1 MIAATEFLLRVGSS
15 TLFAGFHLWIVLF
28 VVALFRDP
36 NRSEFV
42 AWSINTQWSAMA
54 RILRRAAG
62 FRWWGRLAM
71 AIVAL
76 GLACLMLSGVLA
88 VINLFVNGPKG

>member
-1 MIAATEFLLRVGSS
+1 MTAATEFLLRVGSG
-15 TLFAGFHLWIVLF
+15 TLSAGFYLWIILF

-36 NRSEFV
+36 DRSEFFG
-42 AWSINTQWSAMA
+42 WSISAQWAAFA

>member
-1 MIAATEFLLRVGSS
+1 MTVATEFLLRLGTN

-28 VVALFRDP
+28 FVAAFRDP
-36 NRSEFV
+36 KGSEIL
-42 AWSINTQWSAMA
+42 AWSISTQWTASA

-62 FRWWGRLAM
+62 FRWWGRLAKGVM
-71 AIVAL
+71 AL
-76 GLACLMLSGVLA
+76 GVTCLMLSGVLA